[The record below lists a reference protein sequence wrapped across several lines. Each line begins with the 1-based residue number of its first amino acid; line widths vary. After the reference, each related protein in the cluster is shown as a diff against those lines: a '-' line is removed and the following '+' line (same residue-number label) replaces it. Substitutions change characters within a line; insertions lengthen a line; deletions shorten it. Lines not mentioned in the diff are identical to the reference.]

1 MRKRVIFVDDEEQ
14 ILAGLKR
21 MLRPL
26 REEWGMDFAQSG
38 PEALE
43 KMEQEPFDVIV
54 TDMRMPG
61 MDGAQLLRIVS
72 DRYPDM
78 VRIVLSG
85 YANEDL
91 VYKSVPFTHQYLA
104 KPIEAD
110 KLKAVVSRALALR
123 SLLKNETIKKLV
135 TRIDTLPSMPK
146 LYMSLLE
153 ELKSPE
159 ASTKSIGNIISK
171 DLGMTAKILKL
182 VNSAYFGIRRHVQSP
197 EQAVMFLGLNTIKAI
212 VLSTEIF
219 SQYDEKKLQNFS
231 LEKLYN
237 HSVTVGSFAKIIA
250 EAEVDNKK
258 NIGDSLM
265 AGMLHDLG
273 KLILIDNLPE
283 QYSLVLEQCQN
294 DGKLVWEVEQDLFG
308 VSHAE
313 VGAYLLGLWGLP
325 DDIVEAVAYHHHP
338 SHCVHQS
345 FSPLTAVH
353 VANWITYHSQESPAE
368 NPDNLLESAYVQLSR
383 LTEKLPLWEQRCLQL
398 INEK

>member
-1 MRKRVIFVDDEEQ
+1 MHKRVIFVDDEEQ

-26 REEWGMDFAQSG
+26 RREWSMDFASSG
-38 PEALE
+38 AEALE
-43 KMEQEPFDVIV
+43 KMEQKPFDVIV

-61 MDGAQLLRIVS
+61 MDGAQLLQIVS

-85 YANEDL
+85 YANEEL

-104 KPIEAD
+104 KPIEAEG
-110 KLKAVVSRALALR
+110 LKAVVSRALALR
-123 SLLKNETIKKLV
+123 SLLKNEKIKKLV
-135 TRIDTLPSMPK
+135 TRVDTLPSMPK
-146 LYMSLLE
+146 LYMSLLK
-153 ELKSPE
+153 ELKSSD

-197 EQAVMFLGLNTIKAI
+197 EEAVMFLGLNTIKAI

-219 SQYDEKKLQNFS
+219 SQYDETRLKNFS
-231 LEKLYN
+231 LGKLYE
-237 HSVTVGSFAKIIA
+237 HSVTVGSFAKVIA
-250 EAEVDNKK
+250 ESEVENKK

-273 KLILIDNLPE
+273 KLILIDNLPD
-283 QYSLVLEQCQN
+283 QYSIVLEQVRN
-294 DGKLVWEVEQDLFG
+294 DGKLVWKVEQEVFG

-325 DDIVEAVAYHHHP
+325 DDIVEAVAYHHRP
-338 SHCVHQS
+338 SHCVHHS

-353 VANWITYHSQESPAE
+353 VANWIAYHSQKSPVEKPEA
-368 NPDNLLESAYVQLSR
+368 LIESAYVNLSR
-383 LTEKLPLWEQRCLQL
+383 LTDKLPSWKQRCLQL